1 MISPSFRKLSL
12 SRYRRVGHRKLLVYL
27 SLNAPNATNFRA
39 RSGSGGIVA
48 EAALH
53 DALVSGKLHNAGLDV
68 FAMEPTDGTAPL
80 LRLDQ
85 VAVTPHTAG
94 SVIDLVTDIARHA
107 SPTCSPCCA
116 ALRCRRMT

>member
-48 EAALH
+48 EAALY
-53 DALVSGKLHNAGLDV
+53 DALVSGKLLGAGLDV
-68 FAMEPTDGTAPL
+68 FAAEPADPAHPL
-80 LRLDQ
+80 FRLDQ
-85 VAVTPHTAG
+85 VVVTHTRG
-94 SVIDLVTDIARHA
+94 Q
-107 SPTCSPCCA
+107 
-116 ALRCRRMT
+116 